1 LRAPILTVLAA
12 ATSLSVADGPAQA
25 ETLQDALSLAYQT
38 NPTIRAERARL
49 RATREAKAQAYS
61 NALPQITA
69 SGSYNKNDV
78 STMSIFGVD
87 PVTGQ
92 PVARDTDAKLDTL
105 SGGVEAEQP
114 VFAGFR
120 NFNTIKQAGARVRAG
135 GAQLASVEQQ
145 ILRDVAGAYFDVQLN
160 MAVYELNKKNVGVL
174 LRQQEMA
181 QARFDVGEI
190 TRTDVAQADARLAA
204 ARADMTNAQG
214 NLAISRAA
222 YARLVGQL
230 PGDLETVEAL
240 PDLPDDIESAQSIAF
255 EFAPPLIAAR
265 EQSEVSRRQVNIA
278 KGVLLPSV
286 SLTASYQYA
295 EEPSNFVLR
304 DEQFAYGA
312 RASIPIFL
320 GGLNYSR
327 VREAKA
333 LHASDKSRIDEAE
346 RQVKENVTAAWEQL
360 SAARAVIK
368 STQIGVDANKLA
380 LQGVTQEALLGTRTT
395 LDVLDAEQE
404 LLNAEVSLARARRDA
419 QAAAYAVLAA
429 IGLLTPEAVGIVELA
444 KDIETGGELLDT
456 LRR

>member
-1 LRAPILTVLAA
+1 MRPIIMTTLAA
-12 ATSLSVADGPAQA
+12 AASLSIIGGSVRA

-49 RATREAKAQAYS
+49 RATSESKAQAIS

-69 SGSYNKNDV
+69 SGGYSK
-78 STMSIFGVD
+78 VD
-87 PVTGQ
+87 SQQSSNFSGQ
-92 PVARDTDAKLDTL
+92 PIDRDTEFSPLTANID
-105 SGGVEAEQP
+105 AEQP
-114 VFAGFR
+114 VFSGFR

-145 ILRDVAGAYFDVQLN
+145 VLRDVAGAYFDVQLN
-160 MAVYELNKKNVGVL
+160 MAIYALNKSNVDVL

-214 NLAISRAA
+214 SLAISRAA

-230 PGDLETVEAL
+230 PGELAPVETL
-240 PDLPDDIESAQSIAF
+240 PDLPEDIESAQSIAL

-265 EQSEVSRRQVNIA
+265 EQSEISRRQVKIA
-278 KGVLLPSV
+278 KGVLLPTV
-286 SLTASYQYA
+286 SLTAGYQYA
-295 EEPSNFVLR
+295 EEPSSFVNK
-304 DEQFAYGA
+304 DEQFSYGA

-327 VREAKA
+327 IREAKA

-346 RQVKENVTAAWEQL
+346 RQVAENVTASWAQL
-360 SAARAVIK
+360 IAARAVID
-368 STQIGVDANKLA
+368 SSLAAVEANKLA

-395 LDVLDAEQE
+395 LDVLDAKQE
-404 LLNAEVSLARARRDA
+404 LLNAEVALARAHRDA
-419 QAAAYAVLAA
+419 QTAAYAVLAA
-429 IGLLTPEAVGIVELA
+429 IGLLTPEAVGIVELNA
-444 KDIETGGELLDT
+444 DIETGGELLES